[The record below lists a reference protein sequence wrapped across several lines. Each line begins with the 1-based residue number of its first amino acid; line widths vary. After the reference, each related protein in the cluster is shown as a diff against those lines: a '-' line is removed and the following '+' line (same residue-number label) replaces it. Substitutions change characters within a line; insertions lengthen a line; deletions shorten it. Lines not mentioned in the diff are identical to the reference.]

1 MIVISN
7 SSPLIALSQ
16 INQLDLF
23 QALFGQ
29 IYIPDTVYQEVVL
42 QSNVPIQRKNIE
54 NALDKFIFIQK
65 PKIAQIFS
73 RKLDYGEQGVL
84 NLALDKQADLLII
97 DDKKA
102 TKEAIQ
108 LGFKVI
114 HTTMLILYAEKQ
126 NIISSHKTLLT
137 ELEKINI
144 FLPRLS
150 HFQ

>member
-84 NLALDKQADLLII
+84 NLALDKQADLLMI
-97 DDKKA
+97 KKPR
-102 TKEAIQ
+102 K
-108 LGFKVI
+108 
-114 HTTMLILYAEKQ
+114 KQ
-126 NIISSHKTLLT
+126 FN
-137 ELEKINI
+137 
-144 FLPRLS
+144 
-150 HFQ
+150 